1 MLGLDNAGKTTILYK
16 LKVGQVVQT
25 TPTIG
30 FNVETVSRKNVTFS
44 VWDVGGQDQI
54 RGLWRHYFLNTQA
67 VIFVVDSNDNNRLKE
82 ARDELWKVLESPEVR
97 HRHEMVCIAHLSQLT
112 AAVIL
117 VFANKQDLPNALT
130 ADDVMKGLELEK
142 IQSHP
147 WHVQAAC
154 ATSGSGLD
162 EGFDW
167 LAAKIGDKKKA
178 GGK

>member
-1 MLGLDNAGKTTILYK
+1 VLRRRDPISARWLHCGSHRGRPGSPAKGEGARLAFFSVSCLLGLTVGPQQRIVMLGLDNAGKTTILYK

-82 ARDELWKVLESPEVR
+82 ARDELWKVLESPEVSVAR
-97 HRHEMVCIAHLSQLT
+97 LC
-112 AAVIL
+112 
-117 VFANKQDLPNALT
+117 
-130 ADDVMKGLELEK
+130 
-142 IQSHP
+142 
-147 WHVQAAC
+147 
-154 ATSGSGLD
+154 
-162 EGFDW
+162 
-167 LAAKIGDKKKA
+167 
-178 GGK
+178 